1 VDGLMATAP
10 ASLPGARAVA
20 VSGTAMTLLGLARG
34 ATDLEEVLAAG
45 DGEVELAS
53 LDADRAR
60 LAALPAPAR
69 VRGTVL
75 PPGRA
80 APGVGLAAPQIGRDL
95 QLVVI
100 EDAPARQTAL
110 TPAELA
116 RREREVVPFHVLVNP
131 RLTIRTDELVHAYE
145 GCLSFAGFSMVVPR
159 ARTVRVEAWD
169 EHGQPVVKVAT
180 GWYARILQHEVDH
193 LRGTVCIDRA
203 ETRTLT
209 TGDNF
214 VAHWSERGVAA
225 ARAAIGPGPDLTD
238 GETVST

>member
-1 VDGLMATAP
+1 MSVLPIVQVGHPVLRQP
-10 ASLPGARAVA
+10 AREL
-20 VSGTAMTLLGLARG
+20 TLEA
-34 ATDLEEVLAAG
+34 
-45 DGEVELAS
+45 LAS
-53 LDADRAR
+53 PAIQ
-60 LAALPAPAR
+60 ALIVDMR
-69 VRGTVL
+69 DTM
-75 PPGRA
+75 RA

-100 EDAPARQTAL
+100 EDAPASQTVL

-159 ARTVRVEAWD
+159 ARKVRVEAWD

-180 GWYARILQHEVDH
+180 GWYARILQHEIDH

-214 VAHWSERGVAA
+214 VDHWSELGAAA
-225 ARAAIGPGPDLTD
+225 ARAAIGPGPDLRD
-238 GETVST
+238 VRTVSKQG